1 MQNRRTF
8 VRAVSAGAVTLGVFL
23 TGCSSTSLVSSWK
36 DVGYTAKPLRNVVVY
51 VRAKD
56 QQTSNAMEDALVA
69 SLASI
74 VNATPSYR
82 VFPGKN
88 LQKSERLSALD
99 KEAVRKSLLD
109 KGFDGLLMSQLA
121 DVKQSSHYVPPMTT
135 SVGYWNSPT
144 MWGYPGMGGYGYY
157 GGPVA
162 VSPGYTY
169 TDTHYLVQASL
180 YVIPEGS
187 RVWAAET
194 KTTDPDN
201 VQEIVKGNTQ
211 LFAESL
217 KKSGVVSK

>member
-8 VRAVSAGAVTLGVFL
+8 VRAVSGGALTLGVFL
-23 TGCSSTSLVSSWK
+23 AGCSSTSLVSSWK
-36 DVGYTAKPLRNVVVY
+36 DVAYTAKPLRHVVVY

-56 QQTSNAMEDALVA
+56 QPTSNAMEDALVA
-69 SLASI
+69 SLSSI
-74 VNATPSYR
+74 VKATPSYR

-88 LQKSERLSALD
+88 THNPDRLSPLD

-109 KGFDGLLMSQLA
+109 KGFDGVLMSQLA

-169 TDTHYLVQASL
+169 TDTHYLIQASL
-180 YVIPEGS
+180 YAIPEGT

-194 KTTDPDN
+194 QTTDPDS
-201 VQEIVKGNTQ
+201 VQEIVQGNTK
-211 LFAESL
+211 LFSENL
-217 KKSGVVSK
+217 KKSGVVTN